1 MDGWTIELGGEEYQV
16 RREGDVLRLGRRVGG
31 ETAWLDDVPME
42 LLPAPA
48 REALERGDHPDP
60 ALQTALLGIVDAQ
73 VQRGG

>member
-1 MDGWTIELGGEEYQV
+1 MDGVTIELGGEKYQV

-31 ETAWLDDVPME
+31 RTAWLDDVPME

-48 REALERGDHPDP
+48 RAALERGDHSDP
-60 ALQTALLGIVDAQ
+60 AVQTALLGIVDAQ

>member
-1 MDGWTIELGGEEYQV
+1 MDGTTIELGGEKYEV

-31 ETAWLDDVPME
+31 GTVWLDDVPLE

-48 REALERGDHPDP
+48 REALARGDHSDP
-60 ALQTALLGIVDAQ
+60 AVQTALLGIVDAQ